1 VEVCNTDDFVLNGL
15 LIRITASVYLGLLN
29 LLSIFPVNSLRLR
42 YGETHNFYRN
52 MSSTLSQL
60 ILYGANPDNDEQKW
74 LIVRAVNS

>member
-1 VEVCNTDDFVLNGL
+1 MCNTDDFVLNGP

-29 LLSIFPVNSLRLR
+29 LLSIFPVNSPRLR
-42 YGETHNFYRN
+42 YGETHKICCN

-74 LIVRAVNS
+74 RLVRAVNS